1 MSAYF
6 VTGGTGVIGSA
17 IAERILGEPSTRR
30 VTLLIRA
37 RSDAEL
43 ASRLDGLLRFWA
55 PSAAARERVAAV
67 RGDAT
72 LLRFGLD
79 EGAFAMLARECTHIV
94 HCAAIVRM
102 TLPLEEA
109 RRSAVAAAKNVIA
122 LARAAGRLEK
132 IEFLS
137 TVGVGGR
144 WAGPLPERW
153 ITEPRA
159 FHNTY
164 EQAKAEAEDYVRGE
178 LAASPLPITIHR
190 PSMVVGDS
198 QSGRVLRFQ
207 IFYHLAEFLSGRRT
221 AGIFPALGTSALDVV
236 PVDYIAEAVAWS
248 SRAASTVGHILHLCS
263 GPELAVPLTALRSI
277 VRSRFS
283 TAGLNTPGPFTIPSS
298 LLRGAL
304 PVAAWFV
311 REDARRAL
319 ATLPVFLN
327 YLAERQA
334 FANGATRR
342 VLDGI
347 VPLPR
352 PSDYLE
358 RVLDY
363 YLANRKSDHG

>member
-17 IAERILGEPSTRR
+17 IAERILAEPSTGR

-37 RSDAEL
+37 QSDAEL
-43 ASRLDGLLRFWA
+43 ASRFDDLVRFWA
-55 PSAAARERVAAV
+55 PGSAARRRVTAV
-67 RGDAT
+67 RGDTT
-72 LLRFGLD
+72 LMRFGLD
-79 EGAFAMLARECTHIV
+79 EAAFAKLAKECTHIV
-94 HCAAIVRM
+94 HCAAIVKM

-132 IEFLS
+132 VEFLS

-153 ITEPRA
+153 ITEPRT

-164 EQAKAEAEDYVRGE
+164 EQAKAEAEDYLRGE

-198 QSGRVLRFQ
+198 RAGRVLRFQ

-221 AGIFPALGTSALDVV
+221 AGIFPALGSNALDIV
-236 PVDYIAEAVAWS
+236 PIDYIAEAVVWS
-248 SRAASTVGHILHLCS
+248 SHAGSTVGRILHLCS
-263 GPELAVPLTALRSI
+263 GPELAVPLATLRSM
-277 VRSRFS
+277 VRRRFS
-283 TAGLNTPGPFTIPSS
+283 TAGLTTPGPFTIPSS

-304 PVAAWFV
+304 PLAAWFV

-319 ATLPVFLN
+319 ATLPVFLD

-342 VLDGI
+342 VLDPI

-363 YLANRKSDHG
+363 YLANRRSNHG